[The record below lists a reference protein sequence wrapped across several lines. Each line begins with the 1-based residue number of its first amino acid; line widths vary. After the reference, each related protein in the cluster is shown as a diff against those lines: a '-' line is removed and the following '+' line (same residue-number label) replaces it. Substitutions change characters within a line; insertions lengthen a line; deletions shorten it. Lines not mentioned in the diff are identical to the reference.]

1 MATSHS
7 ESDGSINRYKNEEE
21 ATFDTLGILQ
31 PILQEDDHNIAGGG
45 NIAAVNEILGDPM
58 NLMQPILLDDE
69 DKEHEDEGDNVFG
82 GEPVLGGTSSA
93 FTSSSPA
100 VVMAKSSTAL
110 PPQPP
115 PPPPPPGKVVSKQR
129 ADKSLPPEHLA
140 SSSTSLSSKNMST
153 RSLSKKPAMVKKAT
167 KKDLTQFEDEA
178 DLAILAALNSYNMQ
192 STTEG
197 ASIATNIQKHKGIS
211 PVHDEEKEEDDESSK
226 GQGYIPTHITRRR
239 SSVIARTSNQKSC
252 TSTPRRRR
260 SCGCSR
266 RSRGV
271 RLSQLQ
277 MLIRGEVIWNDNSLC
292 VWATN

>member
-1 MATSHS
+1 MAALATSHS

-93 FTSSSPA
+93 FISSSPA

-129 ADKSLPPEHLA
+129 ADKSLPPKHLS

-167 KKDLTQFEDEA
+167 R
-178 DLAILAALNSYNMQ
+178 I
-192 STTEG
+192 
-197 ASIATNIQKHKGIS
+197 
-211 PVHDEEKEEDDESSK
+211 
-226 GQGYIPTHITRRR
+226 
-239 SSVIARTSNQKSC
+239 
-252 TSTPRRRR
+252 
-260 SCGCSR
+260 
-266 RSRGV
+266 
-271 RLSQLQ
+271 
-277 MLIRGEVIWNDNSLC
+277 
-292 VWATN
+292 